1 MFKKPAIPWKRSGS
15 ESSSS
20 VPQTPKMPEAP
31 DADTGEVAPSFNNLA
46 LDSEDQFAVT
56 ADEAQLI
63 TDNDLTEEFPC
74 EIP

>member
-1 MFKKPAIPWKRSGS
+1 
-15 ESSSS
+15 
-20 VPQTPKMPEAP
+20 MPEAP